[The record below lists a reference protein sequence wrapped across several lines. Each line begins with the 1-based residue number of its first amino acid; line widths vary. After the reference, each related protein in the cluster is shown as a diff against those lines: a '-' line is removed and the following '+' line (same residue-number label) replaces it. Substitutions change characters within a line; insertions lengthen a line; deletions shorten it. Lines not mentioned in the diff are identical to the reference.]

1 MQERSDKTL
10 KRSDITPAGQPPSW
24 IPTPLRTSWDDLL
37 ENVDCPNA
45 WEKKRLSIE
54 TRFLSL
60 IRNEA
65 APETPADL
73 QVEVEREWDGGEFRI
88 LYVSYQVEA
97 DERAHAYVA
106 VPNGPVPEDG
116 FPGVVC
122 LHGTTNWGA
131 RRTLGLP
138 PEPDDP
144 QAHKGGID
152 GMDYARQLVRRGYVT
167 ISPEHFCSA
176 ARVPAEGPYD
186 TAAFYRKH
194 PDWSAVG
201 KYIHDSRIACSV
213 LAARPKVN
221 AARLGVTGHSLG
233 GHGSIWLAACD
244 DRIRCA
250 APSCSGLTFRENP
263 EPLHWSRD
271 HWYVYFP
278 QLRTEFLSGRKVQC
292 DFHEMMA
299 LIAPRPL
306 LERFALN
313 DGDPTC
319 QSHRV
324 MLHLKLREIY
334 RLLGREQ
341 AHAFLVFGD
350 GHSIPDLSRECMLS
364 WMDRWL
370 KHEGDPL
377 GAWDARLTR
386 TA

>member
-1 MQERSDKTL
+1 
-10 KRSDITPAGQPPSW
+10 
-24 IPTPLRTSWDDLL
+24 LL
-37 ENVDCPNA
+37 EGVDSPET
-45 WEKKRLSIE
+45 WEKKRRSIE
-54 TRFLSL
+54 RRFLEL
-60 IRNEA
+60 IRDEA
-65 APETPADL
+65 APDPPEEL
-73 QVEVEREWDGGEFRI
+73 SVEVESEWDAGDFRI
-88 LYVSYQVEA
+88 RYISYQVES
-97 DERAHAYVA
+97 DERAHAYLA
-106 VPNGPVPEDG
+106 VPNAPAPEDG

-138 PEPDDP
+138 PEPGDP
-144 QAHKGGID
+144 HAGRASVAGK
-152 GMDYARQLVRRGYVT
+152 DYARQLAARGYVT
-167 ISPEHFCSA
+167 LSPEHFCAA
-176 ARVPAEGPYD
+176 ARVPPEGPYE

-201 KYIHDSRIACSV
+201 QYVYDSRIACSL
-213 LAARPKVN
+213 LAARPEVN

-250 APSCSGLTFRENP
+250 APSCSGPTFRENP
-263 EPLHWSRD
+263 QPLVWSRD

-278 QLRTEFLSGRKVQC
+278 QLREEFLSGRRIPC

-313 DGDPTC
+313 DGDPTG
-319 QSHRV
+319 QNHRA
-324 MLHLKLREIY
+324 MLHLRLHELY
-334 RLLGREQ
+334 RLLGCEQ
-341 AHAFLVFGD
+341 AHAFVVFGD
-350 GHSIPDLSRECMLS
+350 GHFIPDLSRESMLG

-370 KHEGDPL
+370 KYDGGPL
-377 GAWDARLTR
+377 GAWDARPTR